1 MDIRIEKGT
10 RQYLNDCEEALLN
23 SELGRKYFTGA
34 GAGKKA
40 VPEGIEQGNLQG
52 YRKKGIGKILIDF
65 FVNAICA
72 EDKKIFLAVADF
84 NPVAKRFYEKNGF
97 RQVGELPNLYRDDIT
112 EFLMMKEK

>member
-40 VPEGIEQGNLQG
+40 VPEGIEQGNL
-52 YRKKGIGKILIDF
+52 
-65 FVNAICA
+65 
-72 EDKKIFLAVADF
+72 
-84 NPVAKRFYEKNGF
+84 
-97 RQVGELPNLYRDDIT
+97 
-112 EFLMMKEK
+112 

>member
-40 VPEGIEQGNLQG
+40 VPGEFIGIPIKRN
-52 YRKKGIGKILIDF
+52 RK
-65 FVNAICA
+65 
-72 EDKKIFLAVADF
+72 
-84 NPVAKRFYEKNGF
+84 NP
-97 RQVGELPNLYRDDIT
+97 D
-112 EFLMMKEK
+112 